1 MPKKRKVKPCPVQP
15 QNISN
20 ELIPPLEYVG
30 SEKVPENEKYDYGKD
45 DEKDSLYPM
54 LRILKEHQEC
64 RFFQLEGIGTQTC
77 GGVGKT
83 YTLYGVMN
91 QVNNAGKNP
100 AVYLS
105 LKKVYSGF
113 SDDSRS
119 GNRLLAEVK
128 KQLEEDECN
137 NALLLLDGYN
147 ELPSITCQMNFIL
160 DIASYQEQ
168 YPNSTIVV
176 ASRTKMQYAD
186 AHAL

>member
-1 MPKKRKVKPCPVQP
+1 
-15 QNISN
+15 
-20 ELIPPLEYVG
+20 
-30 SEKVPENEKYDYGKD
+30 
-45 DEKDSLYPM
+45 
-54 LRILKEHQEC
+54 
-64 RFFQLEGIGTQTC
+64 
-77 GGVGKT
+77 
-83 YTLYGVMN
+83 MN

-100 AVYLS
+100 AVYLL

-113 SDDSRS
+113 SDESRS

-160 DIASYQEQ
+160 GIASYQEQ

-176 ASRTKMQYAD
+176 ASQHKNAVC
-186 AHAL
+186 